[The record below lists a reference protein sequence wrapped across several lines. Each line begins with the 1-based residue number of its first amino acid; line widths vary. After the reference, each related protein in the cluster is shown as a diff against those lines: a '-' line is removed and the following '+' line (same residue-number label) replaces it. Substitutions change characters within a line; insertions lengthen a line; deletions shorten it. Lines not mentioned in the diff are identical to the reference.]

1 MGAETQG
8 ICRKHGITEQ
18 TFYRWPSKP
27 GGIYVSEA
35 RKRPPFITSIQR
47 NNTPRFRSIS
57 RFCHKNSQSDQ
68 YYIRLVLYYNGLE
81 C

>member
-18 TFYRWPSKP
+18 AFYRWPSRH
-27 GGIYVSEA
+27 GGIQVPEA
-35 RKRPPFITSIQR
+35 KKPPPFITGIPR

-57 RFCHKNSQSDQ
+57 GFCYQNSPSD
-68 YYIRLVLYYNGLE
+68 YII
-81 C
+81 